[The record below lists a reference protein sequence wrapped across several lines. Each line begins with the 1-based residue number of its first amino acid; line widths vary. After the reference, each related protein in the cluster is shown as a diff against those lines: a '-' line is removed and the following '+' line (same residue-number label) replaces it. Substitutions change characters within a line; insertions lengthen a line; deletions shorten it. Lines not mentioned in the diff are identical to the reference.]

1 MSAFRQSGLGN
12 VFSSGGGGGGLVVV
26 VEGERR
32 GRRGSVDV
40 GGSAQPLTVAGP
52 PNNDGCCVTVT
63 ECRVD
68 WMFLFFF
75 FYSEQEGRG
84 DVMSV

>member
-12 VFSSGGGGGGLVVV
+12 VFSSGGGGGGGGGLVVV

-40 GGSAQPLTVAGP
+40 GGFARPLTGAGP
-52 PNNDGCCVTVT
+52 PIMMAVA
-63 ECRVD
+63 
-68 WMFLFFF
+68 
-75 FYSEQEGRG
+75 
-84 DVMSV
+84 

>member
-12 VFSSGGGGGGLVVV
+12 VFSSSGGGGGGLVVV

-40 GGSAQPLTVAGP
+40 GGFARPLTGAGP
-52 PNNDGCCVTVT
+52 PNNDGCCVT
-63 ECRVD
+63 E
-68 WMFLFFF
+68 
-75 FYSEQEGRG
+75 
-84 DVMSV
+84 SVE

>member
-12 VFSSGGGGGGLVVV
+12 VFSSSGGGGGGGSGLVVV

-40 GGSAQPLTVAGP
+40 GGFARPLTGAGP
-52 PNNDGCCVTVT
+52 PNNDGCCVT
-63 ECRVD
+63 E
-68 WMFLFFF
+68 
-75 FYSEQEGRG
+75 
-84 DVMSV
+84 SVE

>member
-40 GGSAQPLTVAGP
+40 GGFARPLTGAGP
-52 PNNDGCCVTVT
+52 PNNDGCCVT
-63 ECRVD
+63 E
-68 WMFLFFF
+68 
-75 FYSEQEGRG
+75 
-84 DVMSV
+84 SVE